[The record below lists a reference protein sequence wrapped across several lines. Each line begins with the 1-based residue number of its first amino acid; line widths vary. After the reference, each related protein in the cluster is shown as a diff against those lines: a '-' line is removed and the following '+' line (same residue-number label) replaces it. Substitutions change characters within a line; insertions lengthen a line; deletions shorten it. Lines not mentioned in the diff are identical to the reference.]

1 MNDKKR
7 SNRKVREGVVVSA
20 AMEKTV
26 VVKIERLVRHPQYG
40 KVIRRYKKV
49 KAHDEQGQCGRRGR
63 DPDHGNPSIEQ
74 DQVLALY
81 RNHSQGGDRLNA
93 EAGGRP

>member
-1 MNDKKR
+1 MSDKKR

-49 KAHDEQGQCGRRGR
+49 KAHDEQGQCG
-63 DPDHGNPSIEQ
+63 E
-74 DQVLALY
+74 
-81 RNHSQGGDRLNA
+81 GDVIRIMETRPLSKTKCWRYVETIRKA
-93 EAGGRP
+93 EIV